1 MPQSFAVS
9 LIRMEAQSG
18 CPSVLAGMQNSNT
31 FPFLPPPFRYYT
43 LDLKRQFYEKEMEN
57 SIQSRIHSFKN
68 SINNIKGLS
77 CALHRATII
86 RVCCV

>member
-1 MPQSFAVS
+1 MDAQAYWLECKTQTHS
-9 LIRMEAQSG
+9 LS
-18 CPSVLAGMQNSNT
+18 C
-31 FPFLPPPFRYYT
+31 PPPFRYYT